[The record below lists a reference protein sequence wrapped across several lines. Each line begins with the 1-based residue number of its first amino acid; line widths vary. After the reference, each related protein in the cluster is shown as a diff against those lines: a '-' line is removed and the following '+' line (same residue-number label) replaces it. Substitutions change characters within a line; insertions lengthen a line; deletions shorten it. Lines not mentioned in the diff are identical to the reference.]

1 MQLATDLEHWRQV
14 RAEVGGSVGFVPTM
28 GALHEGHLSLLRR
41 SVAENETTV
50 LSIFVNATQFNNN
63 ADLENYPTSIE
74 EDLKLAQSVGVDLVL
89 MPDYS
94 QMYPDDF
101 RFQMREDIFS
111 RDLCGSDRP

>member
-1 MQLATDLEHWRQV
+1 MQLMTNLERWRQV

-63 ADLENYPTSIE
+63 ADLQNYPTSIE
-74 EDLKLAQSVGVDLVL
+74 EDLQLAQSVGVDL
-89 MPDYS
+89 
-94 QMYPDDF
+94 
-101 RFQMREDIFS
+101 
-111 RDLCGSDRP
+111 